1 MRDMYNNIPGF
12 QADEILP
19 EDDPFYDPA
28 PWFQFVGRS
37 YVYLRNLLYKAPFE
51 HTTPIF
57 SEKGGL
63 RGQLRVEVSPF
74 SDNHTELV
82 QPTWLTLATK
92 ASKMKET
99 PEIDFNLGGGSTEGG
114 STPAGDQ
121 GAEEEEITLS
131 LGENLVFF
139 VNVKEATG
147 LSSKEMTDVFCQIR
161 FLNEQSNTFPSNP
174 PCRGLPVFFPKK
186 KDILFIYLFF
196 LSLTD
201 GLPFLLLQT
210 SAMPLNLTT
219 SNF

>member
-74 SDNHTELV
+74 SDNHTDLV
-82 QPTWLTLATK
+82 QPTWLNLATK
-92 ASKMKET
+92 ATRMKET
-99 PEIDFNLGGGSTEGG
+99 PEVDFNLGGGSTEGG
-114 STPAGDQ
+114 SASLDDPNT
-121 GAEEEEITLS
+121 EEETTLS

-139 VNVKEATG
+139 VNVKEAVG

-161 FLNEQSNTFPSNP
+161 FLNEQSDTFPSKP
-174 PCRGLPVFFPKK
+174 PCRGPA
-186 KDILFIYLFF
+186 F
-196 LSLTD
+196 L
-201 GLPFLLLQT
+201 
-210 SAMPLNLTT
+210 
-219 SNF
+219 